1 MNNFLDIKLK
11 LLRMSVK
18 ENDIINQT
26 RKWVNR
32 VVIGLNFCPFAYK
45 VLENNSLLC
54 LVSSAGSVEP
64 ALTDLLKAIRLMDN
78 SESIETILLIFNE
91 GFYDFDDYLDLVDLA
106 DALIEDEGYEGVYQV
121 ASFHPDYVFED
132 SDEGDAANFTNR
144 SPYPMLHLL
153 RESSLEKVLEN
164 FSNPEEIPQRNVR
177 FSREKG
183 LAYMQVL
190 LESCKV

>member
-1 MNNFLDIKLK
+1 MP
-11 LLRMSVK
+11 VA

-26 RKWVNR
+26 RNWVNK
-32 VVIGLNFCPFAYK
+32 VVIGLNFCPYAYK
-45 VLENNSLLC
+45 VVENNSILY
-54 LVSSAGSVEP
+54 LVSSAGTVEP
-64 ALTDLLKAIRLMDN
+64 ALVDLLKAIKLMDN

-91 GFYDFDDYLDLVDLA
+91 GFYDFDDYFDLVDLA

-121 ASFHPDYVFED
+121 ATFHPDYVFED
-132 SDEGDAANFTNR
+132 SHEDDAANFTNR

-153 RESSLEKVLEN
+153 RESSLEKVLEKL
-164 FSNPEEIPQRNVR
+164 SDPEEIPQRNIR

-190 LESCKV
+190 LESCKM

>member
-1 MNNFLDIKLK
+1 
-11 LLRMSVK
+11 MSVK

-26 RKWVNR
+26 RNWVNR

-132 SDEGDAANFTNR
+132 SDEEDAANFTNR